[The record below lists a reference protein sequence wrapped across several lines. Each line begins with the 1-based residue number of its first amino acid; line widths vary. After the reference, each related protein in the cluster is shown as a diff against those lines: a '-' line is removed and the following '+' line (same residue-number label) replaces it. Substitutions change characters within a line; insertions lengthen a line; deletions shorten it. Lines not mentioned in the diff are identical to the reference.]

1 MVKIL
6 IVDDEEVA
14 RLTLAEILR
23 LEGYEIQSV
32 GSGEEAVAA
41 LNKESF
47 DVMVLDLKMSGM
59 SGMDVLKAIVDK
71 LPGLSVIVMTAY
83 GTIDSAIQAIRYR
96 VHDYLLK
103 PVSPE
108 QVLESIE
115 NALAKK
121 KHPIAEGSQPVT
133 QPEEKIAAHGKTEIL
148 PGGAVLAWDKRQI
161 SWQAGSLS
169 LTPTE
174 ARLLKILFER
184 KNEMVPHS
192 ELVYLIQGYRI
203 DTEEAAKILR
213 PVVSRLRQKLADMP
227 EWGDRIK
234 NVRGAG
240 YVLELNE

>member
-1 MVKIL
+1 MTKMVKIL

-23 LEGYEIQSV
+23 LEGYEISAV
-32 GSGEEAVAA
+32 GSGEEAVEV
-41 LNKESF
+41 LRKETF
-47 DVMVLDLKMSGM
+47 DVMILDLKMSGM
-59 SGMDVLKAIVDK
+59 SGLDVLRQVVDT
-71 LPGLSVIVMTAY
+71 LPNLSIIILTAY

-115 NALAKK
+115 KALAKK
-121 KHPIAEGSQPVT
+121 RSSRAMIAEESALMRGRIEQ
-133 QPEEKIAAHGKTEIL
+133 L
-148 PGGAVLAWDKRQI
+148 PGGAQLFWDRRLI
-161 SWQAGSLS
+161 SWSESSLS

-174 ARLLKILFER
+174 VRLMRILFER

-192 ELVYLIQGYRI
+192 ELVFLIQGYRI

-213 PVVSRLRQKLADMP
+213 PVVSRLRQKLSAVP
-227 EWGDRIK
+227 EWNDRIK

-240 YVLELNE
+240 YVLEME

>member
-23 LEGYEIQSV
+23 LEGYEISAV
-32 GSGEEAVAA
+32 GSGEEAVEV
-41 LNKESF
+41 LRKEPF
-47 DVMVLDLKMSGM
+47 DVMILDLKMSGM
-59 SGMDVLKAIVDK
+59 SGLDVLRQVVDT
-71 LPGLSVIVMTAY
+71 LPNLSIIILTAY

-115 NALAKK
+115 KALAKRRSSRS
-121 KHPIAEGSQPVT
+121 IVAEETASMRGRVEQ
-133 QPEEKIAAHGKTEIL
+133 L
-148 PGGAVLAWDKRQI
+148 PGGAQLFWDRRLI
-161 SWQAGSLS
+161 SWPDASLS

-174 ARLLKILFER
+174 VRLMRILFER

-192 ELVYLIQGYRI
+192 ELVFLIQGYRI

-213 PVVSRLRQKLADMP
+213 PVVSRLRQKLSAVP
-227 EWGDRIK
+227 EWNDRIK

-240 YVLELNE
+240 YVLEME

>member
-1 MVKIL
+1 MAKIL

-23 LEGYEIQSV
+23 LEGYDIQSV
-32 GSGEEAVAA
+32 SSGEAAVEA
-41 LNKESF
+41 LRCEPF
-47 DVMVLDLKMSGM
+47 DVMVLDLRMAGM
-59 SGMDVLKAIVDK
+59 SGIEVLQAVVNEM
-71 LPGLSVIVMTAY
+71 PGLSVIVLTAY
-83 GTIDSAIQAIRYR
+83 GTIDTAIQAIRYR

-108 QVLESIE
+108 QVLDSIE

-121 KHPIAEGSQPVT
+121 QTLPARVAEDHARARSRVEP
-133 QPEEKIAAHGKTEIL
+133 L
-148 PGGAVLAWDKRQI
+148 PGGAILAWDKRQI
-161 SWQAGSLS
+161 SWTNGNLS

-174 ARLLKILFER
+174 ARLLHILFER
-184 KNEMVPHS
+184 KNEMVPHT

-213 PVVSRLRQKLADMP
+213 PVVSRLRQKLSTVP
-227 EWGDRIK
+227 EWNDRIK

-240 YVLELNE
+240 YVLEMN